1 MTDDSLCDTRAD
13 KQEDL
18 AIKGDREF
26 EGSNDLDKLVHRY
39 DYNDLDILGAVQRS
53 YSICSDTFPDR
64 LGLCYILQDS
74 SLVLVLVTWQHNGGR
89 QKQIQVCKCRFHVY
103 SESEVDNLGSHPFGT
118 AGRCQ

>member
-26 EGSNDLDKLVHRY
+26 DGSNDLDKLVHRY
-39 DYNDLDILGAVQRS
+39 DNNDLDILGAVQRS

-64 LGLCYILQDS
+64 SGLCYILQDS
-74 SLVLVLVTWQHNGGR
+74 SLVLVLVTWLW
-89 QKQIQVCKCRFHVY
+89 KQEEYTKT
-103 SESEVDNLGSHPFGT
+103 SEVLS
-118 AGRCQ
+118 